1 MSRKI
6 IGIAGAF
13 GSGKSTAADF
23 FESMGFKKIILSRFL
38 EEEVVRRGL
47 GNISRKI
54 LQDIGNEWREK
65 YGSSVLAEKALE
77 EISEKNLDNIVVD
90 GIRNIGEIERLRSE
104 DNFTL
109 IAIISDK
116 RIRFERLRR
125 IKRRENMNWEMF
137 EQIDNRDA
145 GIGEA
150 ETGLQVNKCIE
161 MADISIENNG
171 SEQSFNDRLI
181 DFLKNYGE

>member
-13 GSGKSTAADF
+13 GSGKSTAANF

-38 EEEVVRRGL
+38 EEEAVRRGA
-47 GNISRKI
+47 GNVSRRI

-77 EISEKNLDNIVVD
+77 EISEKKLDKVVVD
-90 GIRNIGEIERLRSE
+90 GIRNIGEIEKLRSK
-104 DNFTL
+104 DNLIL

-116 RIRFERLRR
+116 KIRFERLKR
-125 IKRRENMNWEMF
+125 IKRREDMSWEIF
-137 EQIDNRDA
+137 KQLDSRDA
-145 GIGEA
+145 GIGERK
-150 ETGLQVNKCIE
+150 TGLQVNKCIE

-171 SEQSFNDRLI
+171 SEQSFNDRLR
-181 DFLKNYGE
+181 DFVKNYGE